1 MAKSFN
7 QKLKLMYLMDK
18 FMKDTD
24 DEHGITI
31 ADMIAYLE
39 ANDIRAERKSLY
51 DDVETLRSYG
61 MDIVMEKKD
70 KKAYYKLVSRNF
82 ELAELKLLVDSVQ
95 SAKFITSKKTEELIK
110 KLESLSSKHQA
121 VELQRQVYVLNRVKN
136 PNEKIYLYVDMLHH
150 AIHNDHKV
158 AFKYTSWNL
167 KKQLV
172 PKHDGKVYRISPWA
186 LTWDDENYYLIG
198 FDEEENKIKHF
209 RVDKMLSLEE
219 LTEGRLGKD
228 EFSGFDLATYS
239 KKVFGMYGGEEQ
251 TVKLRVNNNLVG
263 VIIDRFGTDIN
274 IIPYKDKEHFT
285 VNVEVASSNQ
295 FLGWIIGLGDGVEI
309 ISPTEL
315 RDKMVYIAED
325 LFKTYK
331 K

>member
-251 TVKLRVNNNLVG
+251 TVKLRVHNNLVG

-274 IIPYKDKEHFT
+274 IIPDKDKEHFT

-315 RDKMVYIAED
+315 RDKMVSIAD
-325 LFKTYK
+325 VLIGKYK

>member
-209 RVDKMLSLEE
+209 RVDKMLRLEE

-274 IIPYKDKEHFT
+274 IIPDKDKEHFT

-315 RDKMVYIAED
+315 RDKMVSIAED

>member
-274 IIPYKDKEHFT
+274 IIPDKDKEHFT

-315 RDKMVYIAED
+315 RDKMVSIAED

>member
-1 MAKSFN
+1 
-7 QKLKLMYLMDK
+7 MYLMDK

-186 LTWDDENYYLIG
+186 LTWDDENYYLIC

-251 TVKLRVNNNLVG
+251 SVKLRVNNNLVG

-274 IIPYKDKEHFT
+274 IIPDKDKEHFT

-315 RDKMVYIAED
+315 RDKMVSIAD
-325 LFKTYK
+325 VLIGKYK

>member
-251 TVKLRVNNNLVG
+251 TVKLRVHNNLVG

-274 IIPYKDKEHFT
+274 IIPDKDKEHFT

-315 RDKMVYIAED
+315 RDKMVSIAED

>member
-274 IIPYKDKEHFT
+274 IIPDKDKEHFT

-315 RDKMVYIAED
+315 RDKIVSIAED

>member
-158 AFKYTSWNL
+158 ALNIPPGIL
-167 KKQLV
+167 KN
-172 PKHDGKVYRISPWA
+172 S
-186 LTWDDENYYLIG
+186 
-198 FDEEENKIKHF
+198 
-209 RVDKMLSLEE
+209 
-219 LTEGRLGKD
+219 
-228 EFSGFDLATYS
+228 
-239 KKVFGMYGGEEQ
+239 
-251 TVKLRVNNNLVG
+251 
-263 VIIDRFGTDIN
+263 
-274 IIPYKDKEHFT
+274 
-285 VNVEVASSNQ
+285 
-295 FLGWIIGLGDGVEI
+295 
-309 ISPTEL
+309 
-315 RDKMVYIAED
+315 
-325 LFKTYK
+325 
-331 K
+331 

>member
-1 MAKSFN
+1 
-7 QKLKLMYLMDK
+7 MYLMDK

-251 TVKLRVNNNLVG
+251 TVKLRVHNNLVG

-274 IIPYKDKEHFT
+274 IIPDKDKEHFT

-315 RDKMVYIAED
+315 RDKMVSIAD
-325 LFKTYK
+325 VLIGKYK

>member
-51 DDVETLRSYG
+51 DDIETLRSYG

-70 KKAYYKLVSRNF
+70 KKVYYKLVSRDF

-95 SAKFITSKKTEELIK
+95 AAKFITSKKTEELIK
-110 KLESLSSKHQA
+110 KLEGLASKHQA

-150 AIHNDHKV
+150 AIHNDTKV
-158 AFKYTSWNL
+158 SFQYTTWNS

-172 PKHDGKVYRISPWA
+172 PKHDGKIYLISPWA

-198 FDEEENKIKHF
+198 YDDEESKIKHF
-209 RVDKMLSLEE
+209 RVDKMLNLEE
-219 LTEGRLGKD
+219 QGDKRLGK
-228 EFSGFDLATYS
+228 EKFSSFDLATYS

-251 TVKLRVNNNLVG
+251 TVKLRVHNNLVG

-274 IIPYKDKEHFT
+274 IIPDKDKEYFT
-285 VNVEVASSNQ
+285 VNIDVESSNQ
-295 FLGWIIGLGDGVEI
+295 FMGWIIGLGDGVEI
-309 ISPTEL
+309 ISPVEL
-315 RDKMVYIAED
+315 REKMVSIAED
-325 LFKTYK
+325 LLKKYK
-331 K
+331 

>member
-274 IIPYKDKEHFT
+274 IIPDKDKEHFT

-315 RDKMVYIAED
+315 RDKMVSIAED
-325 LFKTYK
+325 LLKKYK
-331 K
+331 

>member
-186 LTWDDENYYLIG
+186 LTWDDENYYLIC

-274 IIPYKDKEHFT
+274 IIPDKDKEHFT

-315 RDKMVYIAED
+315 RDKMVSIAD
-325 LFKTYK
+325 VLIGKYK